1 MRCTSL
7 LLVIVFNRAVGVDD
21 GVEEEDDDD
30 DDAAPVLMNV
40 FFNSFLSTD
49 RKGDINSERATL
61 TKKSL
66 EAPPPLP
73 L

>member
-30 DDAAPVLMNV
+30 NAAPVLMNV